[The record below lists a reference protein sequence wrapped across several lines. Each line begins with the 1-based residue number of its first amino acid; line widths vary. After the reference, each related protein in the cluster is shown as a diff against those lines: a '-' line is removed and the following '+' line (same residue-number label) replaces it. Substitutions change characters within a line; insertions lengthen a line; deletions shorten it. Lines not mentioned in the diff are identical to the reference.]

1 MRLTLLIF
9 SLVIASVM
17 AVVQYIALVE
27 YWYWQYWWLD
37 IAMHAAGGAL
47 LMCIGLA
54 LGLRRAL
61 ALIVF
66 VGGISLAWEVY
77 EFALGIS
84 VHEEAFLSDTTLD
97 LVMDTLGALVV
108 YGMMRQWLRSQL
120 PLPAVHGV
128 SPGQTS
134 SSP

>member
-1 MRLTLLIF
+1 MRLTLLIL
-9 SLVIASVM
+9 SLVIASIM
-17 AVVQYIALVE
+17 AVVQHIALIE

-47 LMCIGLA
+47 LTLIGFA

-61 ALIVF
+61 PLIVF

-84 VHEEAFLSDTTLD
+84 VHEQAFLSDTTLD
-97 LVMDTLGALVV
+97 LVMDALGALVV

-120 PLPAVHGV
+120 PLPVARGA
-128 SPGQTS
+128 SPGPTS
-134 SSP
+134 SSR